1 MSCGAGM
8 DKTSRQVELHDMMP
22 HRVREVLLVSSL
34 YDSFI
39 LEEDGRITDVVLN
52 DYLNLNLRFAPRFER
67 ADTAEQAL
75 KLLRHRN
82 FDLMITMLRVG
93 RMNVREFALK
103 AREIRPQ
110 LPSSLLTYNTPE
122 LDRLMNQLQ
131 PLPDSDLF
139 VWHGDAGLFL
149 AMIKLVEDR
158 RNVEHDVRIG
168 NVRLIIIVED
178 SSRFY
183 SSFLPFVYMEVMKQ
197 VRKLISEG
205 LNDVDRALR
214 MRARPKILLAH
225 TFEEAW
231 VLLERYHHN
240 VLGVISDIRFP
251 RGGVLDGEAGFRLL
265 EEIKK
270 LGYDIPVVLQSAEE
284 ENAARARKQGAEF
297 INKNS
302 PDLLQNLREFML
314 THMGFGDFVF
324 RTPNGREVARVSNTR
339 GLEKLLYFLPPESL
353 IYHATRNHF
362 SNWLQARG
370 EFFSLMPCVPAK

>member
-1 MSCGAGM
+1 
-8 DKTSRQVELHDMMP
+8 
-22 HRVREVLLVSSL
+22 
-34 YDSFI
+34 
-39 LEEDGRITDVVLN
+39 
-52 DYLNLNLRFAPRFER
+52 
-67 ADTAEQAL
+67 
-75 KLLRHRN
+75 
-82 FDLMITMLRVG
+82 
-93 RMNVREFALK
+93 
-103 AREIRPQ
+103 
-110 LPSSLLTYNTPE
+110 
-122 LDRLMNQLQ
+122 
-131 PLPDSDLF
+131 
-139 VWHGDAGLFL
+139 
-149 AMIKLVEDR
+149 
-158 RNVEHDVRIG
+158 
-168 NVRLIIIVED
+168 
-178 SSRFY
+178 
-183 SSFLPFVYMEVMKQ
+183 MEVMKQ

>member
-82 FDLMITMLRVG
+82 FELMITMLRVG

>member
-1 MSCGAGM
+1 M

-110 LPSSLLTYNTPE
+110 LPISLLTYNTPE

-324 RTPNGREVARVSNTR
+324 RTPNGREVARVSNIR